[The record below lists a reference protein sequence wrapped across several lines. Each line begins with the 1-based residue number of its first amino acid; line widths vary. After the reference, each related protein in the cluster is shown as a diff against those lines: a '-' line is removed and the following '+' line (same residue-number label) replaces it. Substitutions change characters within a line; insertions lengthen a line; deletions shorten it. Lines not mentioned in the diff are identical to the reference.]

1 VHDGQARLQLRLA
14 VEAALAAA
22 GRPVERALPALAQP
36 VPPALLGPELGPAV
50 AEVHLHDTDGFSDDH
65 LPIGDGALD
74 WQRVFEDVF
83 RNAPDA
89 VKVIE
94 MPLEAGLASL
104 RRIKSAGYS
113 DLQLELL

>member
-1 VHDGQARLQLRLA
+1 MSIPRATARLQF
-14 VEAALAAA
+14 
-22 GRPVERALPALAQP
+22 
-36 VPPALLGPELGPAV
+36 
-50 AEVHLHDTDGFSDDH
+50 HKDFT
-65 LPIGDGALD
+65 LD
-74 WQRVFEDVF
+74 
-83 RNAPDA
+83 DA